1 MTRNGRRIIRQSDRN
16 TATYQYDSQPSQIEM
31 DSKKIKSIMKQSGGR
46 AQVPIK
52 KSVTF
57 SIDKQKVGSNKL
69 KIWTCKKDDKDTSKD
84 FAPIIV

>member
-1 MTRNGRRIIRQSDRN
+1 
-16 TATYQYDSQPSQIEM
+16 M